1 MVMTDNK
8 ILLKAQK
15 EIVRVQIER
24 LHTVYEKYFNR
35 TDTKRLVQFF
45 FDKIYVMDNND
56 KFLKIAID
64 TFNKVK
70 FTLNISTRE
79 NIEAIINLHESTTQL
94 DGGMGKL
101 LIEKGWNEGKRISV
115 AEYRQIYVEFGHA
128 PERITQFDTV
138 IKCMRIFHSMAHKPQ
153 SEKYVKT
160 AKLFSRIFNV
170 HSLFVQMEEGYY
182 ATVSVKPEAFEEFVK
197 EVEANEIEYINS
209 AFNTNKPLN

>member
-35 TDTKRLVQFF
+35 ADTKRLVQFF

-70 FTLNISTRE
+70 FTLNINTKE
-79 NIEAIINLHESTTQL
+79 NLETIISLHESTSLL
-94 DGGMGKL
+94 DAGMGKL
-101 LIEKGWNEGKRISV
+101 LIEKGWNEGKQISV
-115 AEYRQIYVEFGHA
+115 AEYRKTYVEFGHVK
-128 PERITQFDTV
+128 ERITQFNTV
-138 IKCMRIFHSMAHKPQ
+138 IKCMRIFHAMAHKPQ
-153 SEKYVKT
+153 SESYVKA

-182 ATVSVKPEAFEEFVK
+182 ATVSVKPEVFEEFVK
-197 EVEANEIEYINS
+197 EVELNEMEYINS
-209 AFNTNKPLN
+209 AFPSNVHLN